1 LSVFFVFW
9 FYDRIL
15 AFPVVFAS
23 CYLVVWWRFGFT
35 RAGILQG
42 KKGRV
47 GHVKKGNSKT
57 KKRIRES
64 GGGGTSREE
73 VLRGKRNSGQVGM
86 GWD

>member
-1 LSVFFVFW
+1 L
-9 FYDRIL
+9 
-15 AFPVVFAS
+15 
-23 CYLVVWWRFGFT
+23 FG
-35 RAGILQG
+35 GILGSPERESSRG

-47 GHVKKGNSKT
+47 GHVKKGNWKT
-57 KKRIRES
+57 KRRIRES